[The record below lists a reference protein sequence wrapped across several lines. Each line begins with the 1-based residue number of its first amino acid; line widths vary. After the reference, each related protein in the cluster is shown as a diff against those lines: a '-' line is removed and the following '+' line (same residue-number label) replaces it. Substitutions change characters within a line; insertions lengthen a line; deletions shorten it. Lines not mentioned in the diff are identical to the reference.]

1 MNAPYKGRFKVSQV
15 YKEAQHKGLDIVGV
29 DSKEILSTV
38 NGVVERCGWDSH
50 PTGGM
55 GLYIRIREHGTL
67 YRYYFAHLSRAF
79 VQVGDNIGKGQPI
92 GIEGSTGSSTGSHC
106 HYEVRTEPLN
116 TKHINVAELSGIP
129 NQLGIYRSEPLT
141 KEEAKQIV
149 KEAADLAD
157 STIQYIADDYRW
169 GDVLIVKLADAIQG
183 VTK

>member
-1 MNAPYKGRFKVSQV
+1 MDVPYKGRFKVSQV
-15 YKEAQHKGLDIVGV
+15 YKEAKHKGLDLVGL

-38 NGVVERCGWDSH
+38 NGIVERCGWDSH
-50 PTGGM
+50 STGGM
-55 GLYIRIREHGTL
+55 GLYIRIRADRTF
-67 YRYYFAHLSRAF
+67 YRYYFAHLSKAL
-79 VQVGDNIGKGQPI
+79 VGVGDYVLKGQVI
-92 GIEGSTGSSTGSHC
+92 GIEGSTGRSDGSHC

-116 TKHINVAELSGIP
+116 TTFINVAELSGIP
-129 NQLGIYRSEPLT
+129 NRLGTYRSEKLT

-183 VTK
+183 VNK